1 MEGLTFDECMQHI
14 NKNPYDPSKVD
25 LCREHCR
32 AWEIRCWDLR
42 FIEFTASGLP
52 SPPPDTFVRNPLI
65 GKDGY
70 VDYEDYAG
78 VFEVFNNPQTLYM
91 KAHEFTYFEDYYERN
106 EMRMRDSHF
115 NF

>member
-1 MEGLTFDECMQHI
+1 MEGLTFEECMQHI

-32 AWEIRCWDLR
+32 RWEIRCWDSR
-42 FIEFTASGLP
+42 VIEFTASGLP

-78 VFEVFNNPQTLYM
+78 MSNDHLQRQYM
-91 KAHEFTYFEDYYERN
+91 KDEFTYFEDYYERHMI
-106 EMRMRDSHF
+106 EIRDCHF

>member
-1 MEGLTFDECMQHI
+1 MEGLTFEECMQHI

-32 AWEIRCWDLR
+32 RWEIRCWDLR

-52 SPPPDTFVRNPLI
+52 SPPPDTFVRNPNI
-65 GKDGY
+65 GKFGY

-78 VFEVFNNPQTLYM
+78 LGLDRLKRQYM
-91 KAHEFTYFEDYYERN
+91 KDEFTYFEDYYERH
-106 EMRMRDSHF
+106 EIEIRDRHF
-115 NF
+115 KF

>member
-1 MEGLTFDECMQHI
+1 M
-14 NKNPYDPSKVD
+14 
-25 LCREHCR
+25 
-32 AWEIRCWDLR
+32 
-42 FIEFTASGLP
+42 EFTASGFL

-78 VFEVFNNPQTLYM
+78 IWNNHHQTLYM

-106 EMRMRDSHF
+106 EMQMRDSHF